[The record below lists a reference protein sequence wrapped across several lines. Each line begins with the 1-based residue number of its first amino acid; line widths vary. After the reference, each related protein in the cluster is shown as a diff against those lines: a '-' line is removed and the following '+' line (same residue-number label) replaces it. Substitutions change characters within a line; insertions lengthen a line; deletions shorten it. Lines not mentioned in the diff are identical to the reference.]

1 MDNREGVYIMAENM
15 QGLQRTSRCAEIDL
29 TAVGQEMVLMGWCH
43 KQRDLGGL
51 VFITLRDRSGEV
63 QLLIDDTCPA
73 DVREKAAKVRSE
85 YVIAARGLLRER
97 SAANNNMKTGRVELL
112 VQELRILSEAQT
124 PPFYIEENVAANE
137 TLRLKYRY
145 LDLRRPDMQRRLM
158 FRHQITRVARDYFD
172 RAGFLDIETPVLTK
186 STPEGARDYLV
197 PSRIY
202 PGRFFALPQS
212 PQLFKQLLMLA
223 GYDRYMQ
230 IARCFRDE
238 DLRADRQPEFTQID
252 LEMAFVDVEDVIAVN
267 EGFLQRLFK
276 DLMQVDIQ
284 LPLRR
289 LTFAEAMDRFGSDK
303 PDLRF
308 GMQLKNISDLVA
320 DSEFRAFSDAVAQG
334 GSVRLICVPGGA
346 TMSRKE
352 IDALAEYIKTYR
364 AKGLAWLTAE
374 ASPRGSIL
382 KFLTPELIQAIIER
396 AEAANGDLMLIV
408 AAEKNKIVFDALGQL
423 RCEVARRRGLIRPDD
438 YQLLWV
444 TEFPLLEYDE
454 EAKRYVA
461 MHHPFTSPMDEDVP
475 LLESNPDAVRA
486 KAYDIVL
493 NGTELGGGSI
503 RIHDQDLQQKMFSLL
518 GFTREQAWSRFGF
531 LLEAFQ
537 YGVPPHGGLAFG
549 LDRMAMLLTASESI
563 RDVIAFPKVQTSTC
577 LMTNAPDF
585 VDQVQLDELNLAFQ
599 EPIKGSAEDGSQE

>member
-1 MDNREGVYIMAENM
+1 MAENM
-15 QGLQRTSRCAEIDL
+15 QGLKRSSRCCEIDL
-29 TAVGQEMVLMGWCH
+29 NAIGQEFVLTGWCH

-51 VFITLRDRSGEV
+51 VFITLRDRSGEI
-63 QLLIDDTCPA
+63 QLLIDDSCPA
-73 DVREKAAKVRSE
+73 DVREKAARVRGE
-85 YVIAARGLLRER
+85 YVIAARGVLQKR
-97 SAANNNMKTGRVELL
+97 SSANPNMKTGEVELL
-112 VQELRILSEAQT
+112 VSELRILSEAQT
-124 PPFYIEENVAANE
+124 PPFYIEENVNANE

-145 LDLRRPDMQRRLM
+145 LDLRRPDMQRNLIL
-158 FRHQITRVARDYFD
+158 RHRIAKIARDFYD
-172 RAGFLDIETPVLTK
+172 QAGFLEIETPILTK

-202 PGRFFALPQS
+202 PGKFFALPQS

-267 EGFLQRLFK
+267 EAFLQRLFREV
-276 DLMQVDIQ
+276 MNVSIE
-284 LPLRR
+284 LPLPR
-289 LTFAEAMDRFGSDK
+289 LTFAEAMQRFGSDK

-308 GMQLKNISDLVA
+308 GMELHDITDLVCN
-320 DSEFRAFSDAVAQG
+320 SEFKAFSDAAANG
-334 GSVRLICVPGGA
+334 GSIRLISVPGGA
-346 TMSRKE
+346 SMSRKE
-352 IDALAEYIKTYR
+352 IDSLADYVKTYR

-374 ASPRGSIL
+374 PAPRGSIL

-396 AEAANGDLMLIV
+396 ADAANGDLLLIV
-408 AAEKNKIVFDALGQL
+408 ADQNKVVFDALGQL
-423 RCEVARRRGLIRPDD
+423 RCEVARRRGLISPDD
-438 YQLLWV
+438 WKLLWV

-454 EAKRYVA
+454 EAGRYVA
-461 MHHPFTSPMDEDVP
+461 MHHPFTSPMDEDIEY
-475 LLESNPDAVRA
+475 LTSDPDKARA

-503 RIHDQDLQQKMFSLL
+503 RIHDQELQSRMFSLL
-518 GFTREQAWSRFGF
+518 GFSEEQAWSRFGF

-549 LDRMAMLLTASESI
+549 LDRMVMLLTNSESI
-563 RDVIAFPKVQTSTC
+563 RDVIAFPKVQTSSC

-585 VDQVQLDELNLAFQ
+585 VDPKQLDELELDIRAHT
-599 EPIKGSAEDGSQE
+599 EGSADNEK